1 MPLDGVTKLCF
12 IASIQRSQEMITSA
26 TSLIKQKGKSPH
38 GYVTYNMFCSNDLL
52 DIFIL
57 LTSFRVQCL
66 A

>member
-1 MPLDGVTKLCF
+1 MFHSFHPTITRDDYLSDFSNETKG
-12 IASIQRSQEMITSA
+12 Q
-26 TSLIKQKGKSPH
+26 SPH
-38 GYVTYNMFCSNDLL
+38 RYVTTEMFCSNDLL